1 MTLPNGQ
8 QFVTYYLHG
17 VANTTGSATITV
29 VAPGF
34 GQAQHE
40 AQVVAAGVEIL
51 QLDPLM
57 SNLSAEDI
65 DVFVEVGI
73 PNATGTALAQ
83 IQLVQPGAPFVVTL
97 TNSNATVGR
106 LRSDEPPLI
115 AQSVT
120 KPIQPGIYFTL
131 PVAADTNW
139 GLAFDPL
146 ANGTTTV
153 TVSGP
158 AGVQTM
164 TDTGVRT
171 VVVGTP
177 GYPRARDRG
186 GGCWTRDTRVRSV
199 DRLATRRNQRPH
211 YEQRTGTRSCRA
223 G

>member
-1 MTLPNGQ
+1 
-8 QFVTYYLHG
+8 
-17 VANTTGSATITV
+17 
-29 VAPGF
+29 
-34 GQAQHE
+34 
-40 AQVVAAGVEIL
+40 
-51 QLDPLM
+51 M

-83 IQLVQPGAPFVVTL
+83 VQVVQPGAPFVVTL

-106 LRSDEPPLI
+106 MRSDEPPLI

-120 KPIQPGIYFTL
+120 KPIQPGMYFTL
-131 PVAADTNW
+131 PVAAGTNW

-153 TVSGP
+153 TVTGP

-164 TDTGVRT
+164 STTGVRT

-177 GYPRARDRG
+177 AILVPETEVVGAGLRH
-186 GGCWTRDTRVRSV
+186 RVRSV
-199 DRLATRRNQRPH
+199 DRLATRWNRRPH
-211 YEQRTGTRSCRA
+211 HEQCTGTRSYRA
-223 G
+223 GWSGGR